1 MERLS
6 SIVCSVVLLY
16 SFVLFTGCNNDDTT
30 STVAPSSSLIS
41 GIELQN
47 MDTSIS
53 PQDDFY
59 TYVNGNWI
67 NNTTIPADKSSY
79 SAFSEIYDKTQTSLQ
94 EIVTEI
100 LAKEPQ
106 NRSVSESK
114 IADLYTSYMDT
125 TRLESLGI
133 TPLQST
139 LDMIDAVQSYNDLTA
154 VMGKVIKEDITT
166 PITFYVGADANDSE
180 INILYLSQDGLG
192 LPDRD
197 YYLNSDTTFTEIQNK
212 YKTYIKDIYALSG
225 KSGDAEVIA
234 QNVYDLEYQLAQIEW
249 NNEDNRDALKTYNK
263 YTLSDA
269 NALSGNFNLELF
281 LQNIG
286 ISNLNTLI
294 IAEPS
299 YFSDLGT
306 LYETIPLDTWKA
318 YLTFHAL
325 SDYARFLNKEFVDL
339 NFDFYATTLN
349 GITEQRERS
358 KLALD
363 LINEV
368 IGELLGKLYVEKYF
382 PARAKEQMEI
392 LVENVLTAYDRS
404 IDSLTWM
411 EDSTKAAAR
420 DKLHKITTKIGY
432 PETFESYDTLE
443 IKDDDLVGNYMRYVE
458 YSINKE
464 IADIGQAVD
473 HTKWGM
479 LPQTVN
485 AYYSPTSN
493 EIVFPSAILQPP
505 FFNMDADM
513 AINYGA
519 IGSVIGHEVSHAFD
533 DAGSKYDGDGNLNDW
548 WTPED
553 AQKFA
558 ALGDLLVAQ
567 YDQYEP
573 LPGHFINGRLT
584 LGENMADLNGVS
596 IGYKA
601 YEIFL
606 GDETAPVLDGFTG
619 KERFFIGW
627 AQVWRN
633 KMREEELLRRLI
645 VDPHSPAKYR
655 VNGVFTNIDSFYD
668 AFDVTSQGLM
678 YRPAEDRITI
688 W

>member
-1 MERLS
+1 MKRLFFI
-6 SIVCSVVLLY
+6 SIVFVVSLL
-16 SFVLFTGCNNDDTT
+16 FVGCNDDTK
-30 STVAPSSSLIS
+30 ASLS

-47 MDTSIS
+47 MDTSVR

-67 NNTTIPADKSSY
+67 KNTTIPADKSSY

-106 NRSVSESK
+106 NRSESESK

-125 TRLESLGI
+125 ASLEALGI

-139 LDMIDAVQSYNDLTA
+139 LDAIAAVQNYDELA
-154 VMGKVIKEDITT
+154 ALMGELMRKQITT
-166 PITFYVGADANDSE
+166 PFSYYVGADANNSE
-180 INILYLSQDGLG
+180 INILYLDQNGLG

-197 YYLNSDTTFTEIQNK
+197 YYLNSDETFTEIQNR
-212 YKTYIKDIYALSG
+212 YKIYIEALYSLSG
-225 KSGDAEVIA
+225 LNSEAVA
-234 QNVYDLEYQLAQIEW
+234 QNIYDLEYRLAQISW
-249 NNEDNRDALKTYNK
+249 SNEENRDALKTYNK
-263 YTLSDA
+263 YSLSDA
-269 NALSGNFNLELF
+269 DALMGNFNLELF
-281 LQNIG
+281 LQNMG
-286 ISNLNTLI
+286 IYNLDTLI
-294 IAEPS
+294 ISQPS
-299 YFSDLGT
+299 YCSDFGALF
-306 LYETIPLDTWKA
+306 ETIPLDTWKE
-318 YLTFHAL
+318 YLTFHTIN
-325 SDYARFLNKEFVDL
+325 DYARFLSKEFVDL

-349 GITEQRERS
+349 GITEQKERS

-368 IGELLGKLYVEKYF
+368 IGELFGKLYVEKYF
-382 PARAKEQMEI
+382 PASAKEEMEI
-392 LVENVLTAYDRS
+392 LVENILKAYDQS
-404 IDSLTWM
+404 IDGLTWM
-411 EDSTKAAAR
+411 QDTTKAAAR
-420 DKLHKITTKIGY
+420 EKLHKITTKIAY
-432 PETFESYDTLE
+432 PDTFETYDTLE
-443 IKDDDLVGNYMRYVE
+443 IKDDDLVGNYMRYAE
-458 YSINKE
+458 YSITQDIAE
-464 IADIGQAVD
+464 IAQPVD
-473 HTKWGM
+473 HTKWAM

-485 AYYSPTSN
+485 AYYDPTSN
-493 EIVFPSAILQPP
+493 EVVFPSAILQPP

-519 IGSVIGHEVSHAFD
+519 IGSVIGHEISHAFD
-533 DAGSKYDGDGNLNDW
+533 DYGSKYDGDGNLNDW

-573 LPGHFINGRLT
+573 IPGHFINGRLT

-596 IGYKA
+596 ISYKA
-601 YEIFL
+601 YEL
-606 GDETAPVLDGFTG
+606 SLDEKTPLVLDGFTG
-619 KERFFIGW
+619 QERFFIGW
-627 AQVWRN
+627 AQIWRN

-668 AFDVTSQGLM
+668 AFDVTSQDLM
-678 YRPAEDRITI
+678 YRPEEDRITI